1 MSQAY
6 LALSAPTQDI
16 TVTLRERL
24 SPFPARASIQL
35 LTLETHVKRRAAVLS
50 AFLGL
55 LAGSAP
61 AQTVKDV
68 RSVLEASLKA
78 MGGVNLKTIRYSAS
92 GWSSRIGQTYG
103 LAEDWPHYEV
113 TGYARAI
120 DYDAKWSREDYT
132 RRQGSYPLLGRPPML
147 EERVTSILSGNYAWD
162 MRGDVPVPLTS
173 LYLDGVS
180 YSDLRQLELAIT
192 PHGFLKAAL
201 AAKDATAI
209 TLPIVGSSDAGL
221 SQNGRRVTIVSFTM
235 STGTTGKYRVNGTIN
250 DKNLVE
256 LTDTWFPNPVYG
268 DMDYEM
274 RFTKYKNFDGV
285 QFPTLVHVHQGD
297 PRLNPAHNYY
307 EYNVTDV
314 KANVPVSAIPV
325 PEAVRTAAVPPVKV
339 ESQKLAD
346 GVWLLGGGTHNS
358 VLVEFKDF
366 VAVVEA
372 PQNEARSLAVIE
384 EAGRLAPGKLLK
396 YVVNTHHHFDHAGGL
411 RTYLSQGTTVITHES
426 NKEYYLS
433 IMFYPAARELQ
444 PDRMSLYSPMYM
456 ISRRPAPI
464 ETVASFAGGPG
475 GGAAK
480 YVITDGERLLE
491 VIHVQDMAYELSDP
505 SYAQGNHSADMLMAY
520 LPKEKILIN
529 ADLYSPPA
537 QGSPTPTPTAGMRT
551 LYQNMLKQKL
561 DVDRHVPI
569 HGGVGTNDEFLK
581 IVGQTGTQNR

>member
-1 MSQAY
+1 M
-6 LALSAPTQDI
+6 
-16 TVTLRERL
+16 
-24 SPFPARASIQL
+24 
-35 LTLETHVKRRAAVLS
+35 KRKVAIFS
-50 AFLGL
+50 TFLGIIVGP
-55 LAGSAP
+55 AS

-78 MGGVNLKTIRYSAS
+78 MGGANLKTIRYSAS

-113 TGYARAI
+113 ADYTRAI

-132 RRQGSYPLLGRPPML
+132 RRQGKYPLLGRPRMSD
-147 EERVTSILSGNYAWD
+147 ERVTSILSGNYAWD
-162 MRGDVPVPLTS
+162 MQGDKAVPLTS

-180 YSDLRQLELAIT
+180 YADLRQLELAIT

-209 TLPIVGSSDAGL
+209 TLPIVGASDAGL
-221 SQNGRRVTIVSFTM
+221 SAFGRKVTIVSFTI
-235 STGTTGKYRVNGTIN
+235 GKYRINGTIN
-250 DKNLVE
+250 DQNLVE

-274 RFTKYKNFDGV
+274 RYTKYRNFDGV
-285 QFPTLVHVHQGD
+285 QFPTLLHVHQGD

-314 KANVPVSAIPV
+314 KANVPVTTIPV
-325 PEAVRTAAVPPVKV
+325 PDVVRAAAVPPVKV
-339 ESQKLAD
+339 ESQKLSD

-358 VLVEFKDF
+358 TLVEFKDF
-366 VAVVEA
+366 AVVVEA

-384 EAGRLAPGKLLK
+384 EANRLLPNKLIK

-426 NKEYYLS
+426 NKQYYLD
-433 IMFYPAARELQ
+433 IMFYPAPRELQ
-444 PDRMSLYSPMYM
+444 PDRMSLYEPMYM

-464 ETVASFAGGPG
+464 ETVANFAGGPG
-475 GGAAK
+475 GGAAQ
-480 YVITDGERLLE
+480 YVITDGARILE
-491 VIHVQDMAYELSDP
+491 IFHVQDMAYELEDP
-505 SYAQGNHSADMLMAY
+505 SLAQGNHSADMLMAY

-537 QGSPTPTPTAGMRT
+537 PGAPAPVPTAGMRT
-551 LYQNMLKQKL
+551 LYQNMRKQKL
-561 DVDRHVPI
+561 DVVQHVPI
-569 HGGVGTNDEFLK
+569 HGRVGTNDEFLT
-581 IVGQTGTQNR
+581 IVGQSGAQNIAH

>member
-1 MSQAY
+1 MTRWITI
-6 LALSAPTQDI
+6 LA
-16 TVTLRERL
+16 TL
-24 SPFPARASIQL
+24 
-35 LTLETHVKRRAAVLS
+35 V
-50 AFLGL
+50 G
-55 LAGSAP
+55 LAGSAA
-61 AQTVKDV
+61 AQNVSDV
-68 RSVLEASLKA
+68 RSVLETSLKA
-78 MGGVNLKTIRYSAS
+78 MGGVGLKTLQYSAN

-113 TGYARAI
+113 ADYTRAI
-120 DYDAKWSREDYT
+120 DFDAKWSREDYT
-132 RRQGSYPLLGRPPML
+132 RRQGKYPLLGRPPMAA
-147 EERVTSILSGNYAWD
+147 EHVTSILSGNYAWD
-162 MRGDVPVPLTS
+162 MEGGKAVPLTR

-180 YSDLRQLELAIT
+180 YADLRQLELAIT

-209 TLPIVGSSDAGL
+209 TLPIVGPSDAGL
-221 SQNGRRVTIVSFTM
+221 SQYGRKVTVVSFTI
-235 STGTTGKYRVNGTIN
+235 GKYRVNGTIN

-274 RFTKYKNFDGV
+274 RFTKYKDFGGV
-285 QFPTLVHVHQGD
+285 QFPTLLHVHQGD

-314 KANVPVSAIPV
+314 KANVAVATMPV
-325 PEAVRTAAVPPVKV
+325 PDAVRTAVAAPVKV
-339 ESQKLAD
+339 ESQRLAD
-346 GVWLLGGGTHNS
+346 GAWLLGGGTHNS

-366 VAVVEA
+366 AAVVEA

-384 EAGRLAPGKLLK
+384 EVGRLVGNKPIK

-411 RTYLSQGTTVITHES
+411 RTYLSQGTTVITHET
-426 NKEYYLS
+426 NRQYYMD
-433 IMFYPAARELQ
+433 IMFYPAPRELQ
-444 PDRMSLYSPMYM
+444 PDRMALYNPMYM

-480 YVITDGERLLE
+480 YVIADGERMLE
-491 VIHVQDMAYELSDP
+491 IFHVQDMAYELEDP
-505 SYAQGNHSADMLMAY
+505 SYAQGNTSADMLMVY

-537 QGSPTPTPTAGMRT
+537 PGAPMPTPTAAMRT
-551 LYQNMLKQKL
+551 LYQNMRKQKL
-561 DVDRHVPI
+561 DVTRHVPL
-569 HGGVGTNDEFLK
+569 HGRVGTNEEFLK
-581 IVGQTGTQNR
+581 IVGD

>member
-1 MSQAY
+1 MQR
-6 LALSAPTQDI
+6 TI
-16 TVTLRERL
+16 
-24 SPFPARASIQL
+24 
-35 LTLETHVKRRAAVLS
+35 AVLP

-55 LAGSAP
+55 MSGAAS
-61 AQTVKDV
+61 AQTVSDV
-68 RSVLEASLKA
+68 RSVLEASFKA
-78 MGGVNLKTIRYSAS
+78 MGGAHLKTIQYSGS

-113 TGYARAI
+113 AGYTRVIDFDAR
-120 DYDAKWSREDYT
+120 WSREDYT
-132 RRQGSYPLLGRPPML
+132 RRQGKYPLLGRPPMP
-147 EERVTSILSGNYAWD
+147 EERVTSILGGNYAWD
-162 MRGDVPVPLTS
+162 MQGDKPVPLPG
-173 LYLDGVS
+173 LYLDGVP
-180 YSDLRQLELAIT
+180 YPDLRQLELAIT

-209 TLPIVGSSDAGL
+209 KLPIVGPSDFGL
-221 SQNGRRVTIVSFTM
+221 SQGGRKVTIVSFTM
-235 STGTTGKYRVNGTIN
+235 GKYRVNGTIN
-250 DKNLVE
+250 DQNLVE

-274 RFTKYKNFDGV
+274 RYTKYKNFDGLM
-285 QFPTLVHVHQGD
+285 FPTLVHVHQGD

-307 EYNVTDV
+307 EYTITDV
-314 KANVPVSAIPV
+314 KANIPV
-325 PEAVRTAAVPPVKV
+325 TPIEAPEVVRTAVAPPVRV
-339 ESQKLAD
+339 ESRKLAD

-358 VLVEFKDF
+358 ALVEFKDF

-372 PQNEARSLAVIE
+372 PENEARSLAVIE
-384 EAGRLAPGKLLK
+384 EANRLAPNKLIK

-426 NKEYYLS
+426 NKQYYLD
-433 IMFYPAARELQ
+433 IMFYPAPRELQ
-444 PDRMSLYSPMYM
+444 PDRMALYSPMYM

-480 YVITDGERLLE
+480 YVITDGDHVLE
-491 VIHVQDMAYELSDP
+491 MFHVQDMAYELEDP

-537 QGSPTPTPTAGMRT
+537 LGAPPPVATAGMRT

-561 DVDRHVPI
+561 DVALHAPI
-569 HGGVGTNDEFLK
+569 HGRVGTNEEFLK
-581 IVGQTGTQNR
+581 IIGK

>member
-1 MSQAY
+1 M
-6 LALSAPTQDI
+6 
-16 TVTLRERL
+16 
-24 SPFPARASIQL
+24 
-35 LTLETHVKRRAAVLS
+35 KRKAAVLS
-50 AFLGL
+50 VFLSL
-55 LAGSAP
+55 MAGTASAQ
-61 AQTVKDV
+61 AVTDV
-68 RSVLEASLKA
+68 RAVLEASLKA
-78 MGGVNLKTIRYSAS
+78 MGGGNMKTIRYTGS

-113 TGYARAI
+113 AGYTRVI

-132 RRQGSYPLLGRPPML
+132 RRQGTYPLLGRPPMP
-147 EERVTSILSGNYAWD
+147 EERVTSILNGNFAWD
-162 MRGDVPVPLTS
+162 MQGDKPVPLTG
-173 LYLDGVS
+173 LYLDGAS
-180 YSDLRQLELAIT
+180 YTDLRQLEIAIT

-209 TLPIVGSSDAGL
+209 TLPIVGASDAGL
-221 SQNGRRVTIVSFTM
+221 SQNGRRVTIVSFTI
-235 STGTTGKYRVNGTIN
+235 GKYRVNGTIN
-250 DKNLVE
+250 DQNLVE

-274 RFTKYKNFDGV
+274 RFTKYKNFDGT

-307 EYNVTDV
+307 EYNITDV
-314 KANVPVSAIPV
+314 KANVPAAVTPV
-325 PEAVRTAAVPPVKV
+325 PDVVRAATVAPVKV
-339 ESQKLAD
+339 ESQKLSD

-384 EAGRLAPGKLLK
+384 EANRLAPNKLIK

-426 NKEYYLS
+426 NKDYYLG

-464 ETVASFAGGPG
+464 ETVTSFAGGPG

-480 YVITDGERLLE
+480 YVITDGDHILE
-491 VIHVQDMAYELSDP
+491 VIHVQDMAYELGDS
-505 SYAQGNHSADMLMAY
+505 SYAQGNHSADMLVAY

-537 QGSPTPTPTAGMRT
+537 PNAPTPAPTAAMRT
-551 LYQNMLKQKL
+551 LYQNMRKQKL

-569 HGGVGTNDEFLK
+569 HGRVGTNDEFLK
-581 IVGQTGTQNR
+581 IVGQTGTQSR

>member
-1 MSQAY
+1 M
-6 LALSAPTQDI
+6 
-16 TVTLRERL
+16 
-24 SPFPARASIQL
+24 
-35 LTLETHVKRRAAVLS
+35 KRNVAVLS
-50 AFLGL
+50 ALVGL
-55 LAGSAP
+55 AFFDATTANTS

-68 RSVLEASLKA
+68 RSVLQASLKA
-78 MGGVNLKTIRYSAS
+78 MGGDNLKTIRYSGS

-103 LAEDWPHYEV
+103 LAEDWPRYEV
-113 TGYARAI
+113 ADYTRAI
-120 DYDAKWSREDYT
+120 DYEAKWSREDYT
-132 RRQGSYPLLGRPPML
+132 RRQGKYPLLGRTPMPV
-147 EERVTSILSGNYAWD
+147 EHVTSILSGDYAWD
-162 MRGDVPVPLTS
+162 MQGDKPVPLTS

-180 YSDLRQLELAIT
+180 YADLRQLELAIT

-221 SQNGRRVTIVSFTM
+221 SQNGRKVTIVSLTV
-235 STGTTGKYRVNGTIN
+235 GKYRVNGTIN
-250 DKNLVE
+250 DQNLVE

-274 RFTKYKNFDGV
+274 RYTKYKNFEGV

-307 EYNVTDV
+307 EYNVTEV
-314 KANVPVSAIPV
+314 KANVPVTTIRV
-325 PEAVRTAAVPPVKV
+325 PDVVRTSTLAPVKV

-366 VAVVEA
+366 VTVVEA

-384 EAGRLAPGKLLK
+384 ETDRLVPNKPIK

-426 NKEYYLS
+426 NRQYYLD
-433 IMFYPAARELQ
+433 IMFYPAPRELQ
-444 PDRMSLYSPMYM
+444 PDRMAFYSPMYM

-464 ETVASFAGGPG
+464 ETVSSQLGGPG
-475 GGAAK
+475 GGADRYA
-480 YVITDGERLLE
+480 ITDGARILE
-491 VIHVQDMAYELSDP
+491 IFHVQDMAYELEDQ
-505 SYAQGNHSADMLMAY
+505 SYAQGNHSADMLMGY

-537 QGSPTPTPTAGMRT
+537 PGAPMPTPTAGMRT
-551 LYQNMLKQKL
+551 LYQNMRKQKL
-561 DVDRHVPI
+561 DVETHVPV
-569 HGGVGTNDEFLK
+569 HGHPGTNDEFLK
-581 IVGQTGTQNR
+581 IVAQTGVESH